1 MWLFPPPLWGRAR
14 EGAVRL
20 GRLSTFMAT
29 SCGAPTL
36 PLPHNGGGER
46 QPQSPSFF
54 IHPIA
59 LVREVQTLVRP
70 TSFLYAHSMAKSTIG
85 IQKLRGRPK
94 VGKTPISAV
103 RLPDGLR
110 AKIDAW
116 IAAQSEPR
124 PSRSE
129 AIRRLVEQALGGTD
143 AGFIAIEDLNAS
155 NDE

>member
-1 MWLFPPPLWGRAR
+1 
-14 EGAVRL
+14 
-20 GRLSTFMAT
+20 
-29 SCGAPTL
+29 
-36 PLPHNGGGER
+36 
-46 QPQSPSFF
+46 
-54 IHPIA
+54 
-59 LVREVQTLVRP
+59 
-70 TSFLYAHSMAKSTIG
+70 MAKSTIG